1 LLIKKKNIYIYIY
14 LILYDNYNC
23 KNNINNINRNKLDEA
38 AEQFQNAGNYYKCIK
53 KWKEAGDA
61 YYQAA
66 GCLILIQEND
76 EATTSFINASKCY
89 KKSSPIEAVNSLK
102 QAIQFL
108 IEKGKLNQ
116 AANHQK
122 TIAEI
127 YETDLMDTEKALE
140 AYENAADWYSTEN
153 LPVLSNQCSLK
164 VAHLCGELEQYEKAY
179 GLFEKVASNSVDN
192 DLAKWS
198 VKEYLLKAGL
208 CHLANKNNEG
218 GFLTFL
224 NTFDEIDGTFR
235 DTREYKFLENLV
247 NFSEEKRVD
256 DFVKCISEYDSLTRL
271 DPWKTKILLK
281 IKKDMEEVS
290 IL

>member
-1 LLIKKKNIYIYIY
+1 MDSKEQTEEKAYACLKDAEKKKNY
-14 LILYDNYNC
+14 
-23 KNNINNINRNKLDEA
+23 KGWFGRNKLDEA
-38 AEQFQNAGNYYKCIK
+38 AEQFQNAGNYFKCIK

-76 EATTSFINASKCY
+76 EATTSYINASKCY
-89 KKSSPIEAVNSLK
+89 KKSSPMEAVNSLK

-127 YETDLMDTEKALE
+127 YETDLMDVEKALE
-140 AYENAADWYSTEN
+140 AYETAADWYSTEN

-164 VAHLCGELEQYEKAY
+164 VAHLSGELEQYEKAY
-179 GLFEKVASNSVDN
+179 NIFEKVATNSIDN
-192 DLAKWS
+192 ELAKWS

-208 CHLANKNNEG
+208 CHLANKKNET
-218 GFLTFL
+218 GFMNFLETFE
-224 NTFDEIDGTFR
+224 EIDGTFR
-235 DTREYKFLENLV
+235 ETREYKFLENVL
-247 NFSEEKRVD
+247 NFSEEKNID
-256 DFVKCISEYDSLTRL
+256 EFVKCISEYDSLTRL

-281 IKKDMEEVS
+281 IKKGIEEID

>member
-1 LLIKKKNIYIYIY
+1 M
-14 LILYDNYNC
+14 
-23 KNNINNINRNKLDEA
+23 
-38 AEQFQNAGNYYKCIK
+38 
-53 KWKEAGDA
+53 
-61 YYQAA
+61 
-66 GCLILIQEND
+66 
-76 EATTSFINASKCY
+76 
-89 KKSSPIEAVNSLK
+89 EAVNSLK

-127 YETDLMDTEKALE
+127 YETDLMDVEKALE
-140 AYENAADWYSTEN
+140 SYETAADWYSTEN
-153 LPVLSNQCSLK
+153 SPVLSNQCTLK

-179 GLFEKVASNSVDN
+179 NLFEKVASNSIDN
-192 DLAKWS
+192 ELAKWS

-208 CHLANKNNEG
+208 CHLANKANEG
-218 GFLTFL
+218 GFMTFL
-224 NTFDEIDGTFR
+224 DTFDEIDGTFR
-235 DTREYKFLENLV
+235 DTREYKFLENLLT
-247 NFSEEKRVD
+247 STEEKNVD
-256 DFVKCISEYDSLTRL
+256 DFVKVISNYDSLTRL

>member
-1 LLIKKKNIYIYIY
+1 MPKKKKNY
-14 LILYDNYNC
+14 
-23 KNNINNINRNKLDEA
+23 KGWFGRNKLDEA
-38 AEQFQNAGNYYKCIK
+38 AEQYQNAGNYFKCIK

-66 GCLILIQEND
+66 GCLVSIQEND

-89 KKSSPIEAVNSLK
+89 KKSSPMEAVNSLK

-127 YETDLMDTEKALE
+127 YETDLMDVEKALE
-140 AYENAADWYSTEN
+140 SYETAADWYSTEN
-153 LPVLSNQCSLK
+153 SPVLSNQCTLK

-179 GLFEKVASNSVDN
+179 NLFEKVASNSIDN
-192 DLAKWS
+192 ELAKWS

-208 CHLANKNNEG
+208 CHLANKANEG
-218 GFLTFL
+218 GFMTFL
-224 NTFDEIDGTFR
+224 DTFDEIDGTFR
-235 DTREYKFLENLV
+235 DTREYKFLENLLT
-247 NFSEEKRVD
+247 STEEKNVD
-256 DFVKCISEYDSLTRL
+256 DFVKVISNYDSLTRL